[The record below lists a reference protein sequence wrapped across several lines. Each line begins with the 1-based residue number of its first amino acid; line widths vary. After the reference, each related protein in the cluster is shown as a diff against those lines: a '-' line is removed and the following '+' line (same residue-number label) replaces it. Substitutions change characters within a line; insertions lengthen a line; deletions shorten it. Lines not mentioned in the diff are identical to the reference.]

1 MWSRREFEG
10 EVRFEKEEGKN
21 WGGTTAWVWMDKG
34 EVQDKDR
41 LYVFSLSQQAQMWLI
56 LRNKFLTV

>member
-21 WGGTTAWVWMDKG
+21 WGGTTAWVWMEKG
-34 EVQDKDR
+34 KVQDKDR
-41 LYVFSLSQQAQMWLI
+41 LSVSL
-56 LRNKFLTV
+56 FLSKHRCGSF